1 MTPKFET
8 RPLDDAAREAA
19 PGQFIRLS
27 QGVTHYEL
35 AEPLDALNFPHPAG
49 LAGLSMGGPI
59 VAIYAACCRFL
70 C

>member
-35 AEPLDALNFPHPAG
+35 AELLDALNFPRPAG
-49 LAGLSMGGPI
+49 QA
-59 VAIYAACCRFL
+59 
-70 C
+70 